1 MSNAETFID
10 KYKQLEEVV
19 RSTYGL
25 DKSDSISYYLSKENR
40 YQRYRNEI
48 SYCQDVR
55 NLIQH
60 KQKLGDGFAVLPS
73 QQMMD
78 FIDRLISQIK
88 NRPRCHDIQIKIKDV
103 YWQTVDGS
111 VKETMR
117 MMREKVYTHVPILD
131 NGRVIGVFDENSIFN
146 YLADEEII
154 AIEDGLTV
162 SDMKKYISIE
172 GRDMEEFIFYS
183 ATSYVEELESEFDNA
198 FRQGKRVGLAF
209 ITSTGKA
216 HEDLQGIITPWDI
229 LGTNK

>member
-1 MSNAETFID
+1 MSNVEAFID

-25 DKSDSISYYLSKENR
+25 NNNDSISHYLSKENKF
-40 YQRYRNEI
+40 QRYRNEI
-48 SYCQDVR
+48 SYCQEVR

-60 KQKLGDGFAVLPS
+60 KQKFGDGFAVLPS
-73 QQMMD
+73 QQMLN
-78 FIDRLISQIK
+78 FIDRLIAQIK
-88 NRPRCHDIQIKIKDV
+88 NRPKCYDVQIKIKEV
-103 YWQTVDGS
+103 YWQTINGR
-111 VKETMR
+111 VKEM
-117 MMREKVYTHVPILD
+117 MGVMREKVYTHVPILD
-131 NGRVIGVFDENSIFN
+131 NGKVIGVFDENSIFN

-162 SDMKKYISIE
+162 NDMKKYISLE

-183 ATSYVEELESEFDNA
+183 ATNYVEELEAEFDNS
-198 FRQGKRVGLAF
+198 FRQGKRVGVAF

-229 LGTNK
+229 LGANK